1 MSHKLINDHPNPLG
15 KKDGCLIRTLARAT
29 PPVHKYCS
37 LNAWYRSLINVMLCL
52 SLVWYICHSQAM
64 QMNSCQNEF
73 CHARE
78 CYVWQPP
85 MVQST
90 NTPQSFSINHT
101 NNIVKIII
109 TTTKQMN
116 KIWKLN
122 YESNANTHNYTQ
134 ILVAVP
140 QCSHREIRQLE

>member
-1 MSHKLINDHPNPLG
+1 MSHELINDHLNPLG
-15 KKDGCLIRTLARAT
+15 KKDGCLIGTLARAT

-52 SLVWYICHSQAM
+52 GLVWVHEICYSQAM
-64 QMNSCQNEF
+64 QINSHRNEF

-78 CYVWQPP
+78 CYVQQQPP

-109 TTTKQMN
+109 TTTKQIN
-116 KIWKLN
+116 KKDYGN
-122 YESNANTHNYTQ
+122 
-134 ILVAVP
+134 
-140 QCSHREIRQLE
+140 